1 MQRPVALVTGASV
14 GLGAEFARQLAQRG
28 NDLVL
33 VARDRGRLEALAKE
47 LDASHGAKAEVLAAD
62 LTDLEQLASIEARVR
77 NVDIVVNNAGFGTF
91 GKFHELDIE
100 TEVREINLNVTALS
114 RLTHAAADAMAS
126 RGEGGILNV
135 ASLAAFQPG
144 PNNAIYSASKAF
156 VYSFSQAVHEEMR
169 GTGVAVTVLCPGFTR
184 TEFQERANV
193 PANEV
198 PNFLWHEP
206 PQVVTCGLDALAK
219 NKAVAVPGAMYK
231 VLGAFSSMAPDSITR
246 RMAGTIV
253 RRADR

>member
-33 VARDRGRLEALAKE
+33 VARDRDKLEALAKQ
-47 LDASHGAKAEVLAAD
+47 LDADHGAKSEVLAAD
-62 LTDLEQLASIEARVR
+62 LTDVAQLATVEARAR
-77 NVDIVVNNAGFGTF
+77 NVDILVNNAAFGTF
-91 GKFHELDIE
+91 GKFCEIDLE
-100 TEVREINLNVTALS
+100 TEVREINLNVVALV
-114 RLTHAAADAMAS
+114 RLMHAAADSMAT
-126 RGEGGILNV
+126 RGKGGILNV

-144 PNNAIYSASKAF
+144 PHNATYAATKAF
-156 VYSFSQAVHEEMR
+156 VYSLSQAVHEEMR
-169 GTGVAVTVLCPGFTR
+169 GTNVAVTVLCPGFTR

-198 PNFLWHEP
+198 PNFLWQLP

-219 NKAVAVPGAMYK
+219 NKAVAIPGAINK
-231 VLGAFSSMAPDSITR
+231 TLGTFSSMAPDGITR
-246 RMAGTIV
+246 RMAGNII
-253 RRADR
+253 RRSGR